1 VSEAQCRVGAL
12 VVVSSA
18 SVYRDAAGRTLD
30 EAAASGF
37 PELPVPIPET
47 QPTLEPGSTRKPTR
61 KGPDTFSPHLFST
74 SMGTRRH
81 VELRGHLFRRQ
92 LEVFS

>member
-1 VSEAQCRVGAL
+1 VSEVQCRVGAL

-18 SVYRDAAGRTLD
+18 SVYRDAGRTLD

-47 QPTLEPGSTRKPTR
+47 QPTVEPGAAT
-61 KGPDTFSPHLFST
+61 
-74 SMGTRRH
+74 
-81 VELRGHLFRRQ
+81 
-92 LEVFS
+92 

>member
-1 VSEAQCRVGAL
+1 VQCRVGAL

-47 QPTLEPGSTRKPTR
+47 QPTVEPGAATYSTRKPTR
-61 KGPDTFSPHLFST
+61 KGSRYLFSTDTFSP
-74 SMGTRRH
+74 
-81 VELRGHLFRRQ
+81 LR
-92 LEVFS
+92 